1 MFLLSS
7 VSASTLATPP
17 LGFPLYTTVI
27 FIAAFIIS
35 MLIDFLQHKESH
47 ALSLK
52 SSIGWSCF
60 WIVLSLGFYAWLRFG
75 LPLELEPNQAIHST
89 TYANLFLTG
98 YVLEKVLSID
108 NLIVFIAIFKFFKI
122 KDSLQHKILYFGIL
136 GAVIFRAIFVIL
148 GAAILHYAEAWASL
162 IFGLL
167 IASAAIK
174 MLTSDDNEEEEVD
187 YESLFLVKLFR
198 KVYPI
203 FPQLYKERFFLSQA
217 EATDIAAK
225 NQLTIKEGVK
235 QWMTPAFVCLLVI
248 EGSDVLFAFDSVPA
262 VIAVTH
268 EPLLVYS
275 SMIFAILGLRALYFV
290 LVVLT
295 QYLVHLEKAVL
306 SVLLL
311 IAYKMFVTAYIGF
324 QTMYQWS
331 FILPEWMNLH
341 HDLSMYI
348 VLGMIAL
355 GILASIIFP
364 QSEQIHSPNI
374 DAP

>member
-1 MFLLSS
+1 M
-7 VSASTLATPP
+7 
-17 LGFPLYTTVI
+17 
-27 FIAAFIIS
+27 
-35 MLIDFLQHKESH
+35 
-47 ALSLK
+47 
-52 SSIGWSCF
+52 
-60 WIVLSLGFYAWLRFG
+60 
-75 LPLELEPNQAIHST
+75 
-89 TYANLFLTG
+89 
-98 YVLEKVLSID
+98 
-108 NLIVFIAIFKFFKI
+108 
-122 KDSLQHKILYFGIL
+122 
-136 GAVIFRAIFVIL
+136 
-148 GAAILHYAEAWASL
+148 
-162 IFGLL
+162 
-167 IASAAIK
+167 
-174 MLTSDDNEEEEVD
+174 
-187 YESLFLVKLFR
+187 
-198 KVYPI
+198 YPI

-225 NQLTIKEGVK
+225 NQLTIKAGVK

-331 FILPEWMNLH
+331 FTLPEWMNLH

-364 QSEQIHSPNI
+364 QSEQLHSPNI